1 MEETPRWS
9 RYCPAGR
16 RRFREAYGAAG
27 PRRDLFRKAQLD
39 KPHDLVTPS
48 TIAAQLRRSHRA
60 AYTTPASRPTGSS
73 SASAY
78 GCGAPLTPPI
88 EKPSSC
94 VHSAADLKA
103 VFTGEPRA
111 NRPASFY
118 GAVPMGGLDLRGTNS
133 DPGRECGAT
142 ATIVSC
148 QTSISRGRRRDRRRR
163 RGD

>member
-1 MEETPRWS
+1 MEEAPRWS
-9 RYCPAGR
+9 RYCPAGL

-27 PRRDLFRKAQLD
+27 PRRDLFRKAQPD

-60 AYTTPASRPTGSS
+60 AYKTPASRPTGSS
-73 SASAY
+73 SASAM

-111 NRPASFY
+111 NRLASFY
-118 GAVPMGGLDLRGTNS
+118 GAVPMGVSTYEVPIQTPGENAARRLR
-133 DPGRECGAT
+133 
-142 ATIVSC
+142 
-148 QTSISRGRRRDRRRR
+148 
-163 RGD
+163 

>member
-9 RYCPAGR
+9 RYCPAGL

-48 TIAAQLRRSHRA
+48 TIAAQLRRSHRSGHYNASVA
-60 AYTTPASRPTGSS
+60 ADRFQFCFC
-73 SASAY
+73 Y

-103 VFTGEPRA
+103 VFTGEPRQIGQLLFTA
-111 NRPASFY
+111 QFLWGVSTY
-118 GAVPMGGLDLRGTNS
+118 EVPIQTPGENAARRLR
-133 DPGRECGAT
+133 
-142 ATIVSC
+142 
-148 QTSISRGRRRDRRRR
+148 
-163 RGD
+163 